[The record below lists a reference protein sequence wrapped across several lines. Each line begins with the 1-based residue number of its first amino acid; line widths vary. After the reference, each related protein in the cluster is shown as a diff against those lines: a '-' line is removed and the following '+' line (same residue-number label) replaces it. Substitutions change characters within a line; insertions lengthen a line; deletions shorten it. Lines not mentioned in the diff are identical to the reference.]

1 MIESCFLSLPYSILR
16 TVAINWW
23 SRAASARRR
32 LRTKYFLVD
41 VDVMQV
47 DRMKDNQ
54 MAASLQQVKDNVQ
67 SWDSAKCPPVK

>member
-1 MIESCFLSLPYSILR
+1 MSLPYSQDCGNKLVESGCVSQEEVENQI
-16 TVAINWW
+16 
-23 SRAASARRR
+23 
-32 LRTKYFLVD
+32 FLVD

-67 SWDSAKCPPVK
+67 SWDSTKCPPVK